1 MHPLHTGVGHDPP
14 DHTHTPRTH
23 VEHPSGGGGKR
34 YRPGTDRPRSSHER
48 GAAPPDPHVRRQIL
62 SDSGPTRR
70 AAIPA
75 ARGVSNGQPKRPPT
89 DLRSVQHTPQQSR
102 GKAEGRNPRQP
113 RPRGRAPTQTRL
125 PKHTGPS
132 EYGSPRSVRAQI
144 TTGMYGR
151 CQWPALRSGT
161 RKRVDACVGSGGSSD
176 HTRLVCEM
184 LEGFSSP
191 RCSYTRVSSVIA
203 THWYNSLACGRPR
216 PVEKDTYGS
225 VRTRTRP
232 EETVD
237 LFVGYPEYNTTGGR

>member
-1 MHPLHTGVGHDPP
+1 MHPLHTGEGHDPP

-23 VEHPSGGGGKR
+23 VEHPSGGGGKG

-48 GAAPPDPHVRRQIL
+48 GAAPPNPHVWRQVL

-70 AAIPA
+70 AATPA
-75 ARGVSNGQPKRPPT
+75 ARGVSNGQPKHPPT

-161 RKRVDACVGSGGSSD
+161 RKRVDACVGSGGSND
-176 HTRLVCEM
+176 HTWLVWDV
-184 LEGFSSP
+184 GRTFA
-191 RCSYTRVSSVIA
+191 SSVFLYPCIYA
-203 THWYNSLACGRPR
+203 SLRPTGIIHLLAAA
-216 PVEKDTYGS
+216 PGSVEKDTYGS
-225 VRTRTRP
+225 LRTKTRP
-232 EETVD
+232 
-237 LFVGYPEYNTTGGR
+237 